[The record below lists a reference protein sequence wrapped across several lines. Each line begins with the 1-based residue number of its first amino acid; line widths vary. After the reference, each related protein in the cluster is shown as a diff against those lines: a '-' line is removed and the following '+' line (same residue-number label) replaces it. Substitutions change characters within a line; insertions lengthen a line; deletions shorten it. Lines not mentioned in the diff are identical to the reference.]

1 MRNTQMDER
10 SRTAPARRVL
20 AINQYAFP
28 REYGGITRTFDMLSR
43 LRGWDF
49 RIISSARHHTTGE
62 LMSSVDK
69 RFNLVPVPA
78 YAGNGGKR
86 ILGWGVFAVEAFATG
101 LGKRCD
107 VVFASSPQLLAPAAG
122 AALAAVRKKPF
133 VMEVR
138 DLWPESL
145 VSGGSLKEGSPLH
158 KVLVGLERTL
168 YRRAEQIIVVTDG
181 WEDHFR
187 GLGIDTAKLNVVGNG
202 ADLSEFDVPETKE
215 EVRSRLGLTRF
226 TAVFSGNHSSYVG
239 LDLILEAAE
248 QLPDVD
254 FLLIGSGSRK
264 QWAVDEVAARKLTN
278 VRFHD
283 QVPKDQ
289 LVALLKAGDV
299 GLHTVSPQSVFNKGM
314 SPNKLYDYMASG
326 LAVVSNAKQPLRKVI
341 SDDEVG
347 AVVEPTELVEGIRR
361 VRDADAATLER
372 WHARARQL
380 MTERFSLQASA
391 DALEQALDRAVT
403 QYRARTGRD

>member
-1 MRNTQMDER
+1 MNQPANTP
-10 SRTAPARRVL
+10 AARRVL

-43 LRGWDF
+43 LRGYDF
-49 RIISSARHHTTGE
+49 RIISSSRHHTTGE
-62 LMSSVDK
+62 LMSSVDP

-78 YAGNGGKR
+78 YAGNGAKR

-107 VVFASSPQLLAPAAG
+107 LIFASSPQLLAPVAG

-145 VSGGSLKEGSPLH
+145 VSGGSLKEGSLVH
-158 KVLVGLERTL
+158 KILVALERTL
-168 YRRAEQIIVVTDG
+168 YQRAEQIIVVTDG

-187 GLGIDTAKLNVVGNG
+187 GLGIDPAKLTVVGNG
-202 ADLSEFDVPETKE
+202 ADLDEFDVPETKE
-215 EVRSRLGLTRF
+215 QVRERLGLTRF
-226 TAVFSGNHSSYVG
+226 TAVFSGNHSNYVG
-239 LDLILEAAE
+239 LDLILDAAE

-278 VRFHD
+278 VRFHG
-283 QVPKDQ
+283 QVPKNE

-341 SDDEVG
+341 IDDEVG
-347 AVVEPTELVEGIRR
+347 AVVEPHDLVEGIRC
-361 VRDADAATLER
+361 VRDADQSTLDR
-372 WHARARQL
+372 WHARAREL
-380 MTERFSLQASA
+380 MTTRFSLQASA
-391 DALEQALDRAVT
+391 DALEAAFDRAVA
-403 QYRARTGRD
+403 QYAARTGAN

>member
-1 MRNTQMDER
+1 MKGPSMDQLDQNTPQGK
-10 SRTAPARRVL
+10 RRAL

-28 REYGGITRTFDMLSR
+28 REYGGITRTFDMFDR
-43 LRGWDF
+43 LKGWDF
-49 RIISSARHHTTGE
+49 RIISSKRHHTTGE
-62 LMSSVDK
+62 VMSSVDR

-86 ILGWGVFAVEAFATG
+86 ILGWGVFAAEAFATG
-101 LGKRCD
+101 LGKTCD
-107 VVFASSPQLLAPAAG
+107 LVFASSPQLLAPVAG
-122 AALAAVRKKPF
+122 LALAKVRRKPF

-158 KVLVGLERTL
+158 KALVAVERTL
-168 YRRAEQIIVVTDG
+168 YKNAEQIIVVTDG
-181 WEDHFR
+181 WEDHFA
-187 GLGIDTAKLNVVGNG
+187 GLGIDVAKLNVVGNG
-202 ADLSEFDVPETKE
+202 ADLAEFDIPQTKE
-215 EVRSRLGLTRF
+215 ELRQELGFTRF
-226 TAVFSGNHSSYVG
+226 TAIFSGNHSSYVG

-248 QLPDVD
+248 KLPDID
-254 FLLIGSGSRK
+254 FFLIGSGSNK
-264 QWAVDEVAARKLTN
+264 QWAVDEVTHRKLTN

-283 QVPKDQ
+283 QVDKAG
-289 LVALLKAGDV
+289 LVRLLKAGDV

-341 SDDEVG
+341 TDDEVG
-347 AVVEPTELVEGIRR
+347 AVVEPLDLAEGIAR
-361 VRDADAATLER
+361 VRDADPATMER

-380 MTERFSLQASA
+380 MTDRFSLEASA
-391 DALEQALDRAVT
+391 AKLEAALDKAIAS
-403 QYRARTGRD
+403 YRA